1 VYEAGAKEVALSVV
15 SGINCKYDGRISF
28 NTLPIIEDISPTF
41 AFSSKYLCLWA
52 NKQWKNIHDDGNY

>member
-1 VYEAGAKEVALSVV
+1 MRQEPRKLPFQLSVV
-15 SGINCKYDGRISF
+15 LTVSMTVVYLL
-28 NTLPIIEDISPTF
+28 TPYLPIIEDISPTF

>member
-1 VYEAGAKEVALSVV
+1 MRQEPRKLPFQLSVV
-15 SGINCKYDGRISF
+15 LTVSMMVVYLL
-28 NTLPIIEDISPTF
+28 TPYLPIIEDISTTF